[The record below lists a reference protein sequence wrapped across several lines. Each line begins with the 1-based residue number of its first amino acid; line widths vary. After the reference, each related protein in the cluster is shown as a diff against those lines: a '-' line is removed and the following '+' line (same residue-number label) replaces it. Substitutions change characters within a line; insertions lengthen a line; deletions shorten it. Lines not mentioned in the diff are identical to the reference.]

1 VAQGIANVA
10 SALFGGICVTG
21 TIART
26 ATNVRAG
33 AHGPVSG
40 MAHSMFLLVFVL
52 VAAPLAA
59 YVPLAALA
67 AVLAVVAWDMV
78 EKPAF
83 RALLLSSWGDAAVL
97 LVTLGLT
104 LFRDL
109 TSAIVVGFALGAM
122 LFIHRMAS
130 AVAVH
135 PAPREPYH
143 EEAADPR
150 VVVYRIR
157 GALFF
162 GAVSAVSAVL
172 DRIGDKHRLL
182 VLDFSEVTLVDSSAA
197 HMIEG
202 IARKA
207 DHRGVAVRL
216 TGVTPELRRDL
227 RAHGVRPP
235 LVRYAPTVEAA
246 LATLPARPE
255 AAE

>member
-1 VAQGIANVA
+1 
-10 SALFGGICVTG
+10 
-21 TIART
+21 
-26 ATNVRAG
+26 
-33 AHGPVSG
+33 
-40 MAHSMFLLVFVL
+40 LV
-52 VAAPLAA
+52 
-59 YVPLAALA
+59 
-67 AVLAVVAWDMV
+67 AVLAMDAWSTV

-83 RALLLSSWGDAAVL
+83 RALIVSSRGDAAVL

-135 PAPREPYH
+135 PAPRGPYH

-162 GAVSAVSAVL
+162 GAVSAVSAAL
-172 DRIGDKHRLL
+172 DRIGDTHRLL

-207 DHRGVAVRL
+207 GRRGVAVAL
-216 TGVTPELRRDL
+216 TGATPALRRDL

-235 LVRYAPTVEAA
+235 LVRYAPSVEAA
-246 LATLPARPE
+246 LATFPTPAE